1 MEKNDKKLLNL
12 YYFII
17 VINIVLFAVAIYLC
31 AFVFNF
37 EKNSTRIFVS
47 AFVLIALCAIFLLI
61 DILII
66 NYFSKKWKVE

>member
-17 VINIVLFAVAIYLC
+17 VINIVVFAVAIYLC
-31 AFVFNF
+31 AFVLEFS
-37 EKNSTRIFVS
+37 KNSTRIFVS
-47 AFVLIALCAIFLLI
+47 ALVLIALCAIFLLI